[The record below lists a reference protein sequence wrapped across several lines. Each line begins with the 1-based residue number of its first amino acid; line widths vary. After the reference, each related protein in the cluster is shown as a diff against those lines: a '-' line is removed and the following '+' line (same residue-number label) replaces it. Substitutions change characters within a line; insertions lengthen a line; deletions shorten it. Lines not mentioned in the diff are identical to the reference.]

1 MQGMGLFAV
10 IRVDSKVAITVPHR
24 DYINYVRLDRVDRR
38 PKRKN
43 EHARLHRSF
52 HASPEKN
59 WKKSEFPNGAYVINA
74 GERATPPL
82 QEVDLRCCSS
92 CAVAESCRR
101 TNRLI
106 SRDRSS
112 MEEGIRE
119 MEEKDGRPKKL
130 GPPLDRIVPT
140 KSL

>member
-1 MQGMGLFAV
+1 M
-10 IRVDSKVAITVPHR
+10 
-24 DYINYVRLDRVDRR
+24 
-38 PKRKN
+38 
-43 EHARLHRSF
+43 
-52 HASPEKN
+52 
-59 WKKSEFPNGAYVINA
+59 INA